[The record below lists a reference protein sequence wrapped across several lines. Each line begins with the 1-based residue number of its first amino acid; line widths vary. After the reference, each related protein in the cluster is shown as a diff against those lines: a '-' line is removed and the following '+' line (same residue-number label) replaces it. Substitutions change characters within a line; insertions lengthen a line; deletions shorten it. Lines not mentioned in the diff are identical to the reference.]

1 MDENDSL
8 KPSDANAL
16 VGQNRAN
23 LPLPDCTDAAL
34 TISRQIGAHFDHMR
48 VDFISDGTS
57 LWLGEL
63 AVYNLAGN
71 FKDIGSHENEALK
84 KAWDIRKSRFL
95 TVPQTGW
102 RKVYAAALLRRLN
115 ARST

>member
-16 VGQNRAN
+16 VDQNRAN
-23 LPLPDCTDAAL
+23 LPLPDCSDAAV
-34 TISRQIGAHFDHMR
+34 TISRQIGAHFGHMR
-48 VDFISDGTS
+48 VDLISDGTL
-57 LWLGEL
+57 LWLGER
-63 AVYNLAGN
+63 AVYNLSGN
-71 FKDIGSHENEALK
+71 FNGIESHENEALS

-102 RKVYAAALLRRLN
+102 RKVCAAALLRRLS
-115 ARST
+115 ARSA